1 MISETTALQNKIDAM
16 LKRKKVKNN
25 FGNME
30 TIDTVQEKSET
41 EGFTDL
47 TEGFTDLTEGKGT
60 LNTIGDDIKQSHRT
74 RAQKWK
80 DAFRFVTELKPKD
93 MKIKFEGI
101 KPKAEGWGKIFKV
114 IFYIYPILV
123 GLIVDDI
130 VAAVPKTMEKNN
142 ISGES
147 FRKQK
152 AHDAALMKR
161 TAYEFGNTI
170 IAIYFSHMIFARL
183 SDDEK
188 YQLPNVQKF
197 IEYFTFTGLDKYI
210 IVQILC
216 LYLTF
221 LPTMVHFLLYFVLKN
236 ILSGFNALPTLK
248 FIIIFIVCYGIT
260 HFFLD
265 RLCKMFL
272 QVFEFKASAFTYV
285 MIVLAWFGHLLSMP
299 YVAIEK
305 EIEAAQSNTPTIPS
319 EFDIM
324 IKSRG
329 LYIFVLLI
337 HLAVSFLLAPLCQ
350 LVGVIYIAYAFFG
363 KPFNVLDAII
373 RLFIKNDD
381 VFKKTEDDCKKSNL
395 NISKINEFWGGL
407 DYYAY
412 LFGYKYWF
420 FFVMMIFFFFKTIQT
435 AVEMKLFALRTAVTT
450 INAYVTATMAVV
462 YSAHLYFD
470 KEVVIGTPVDA
481 ENDND
486 VPKNSLSDS
495 ASDIFTTK
503 NPLVDPNAALAG
515 LSTGG
520 PTAALAGLSTGDP
533 TAALAGLST
542 GGPTAA
548 ASSSAFG
555 KGKYSKGEEEMFL
568 SRPVSNVTRL
578 G

>member
-41 EGFTDL
+41 EGFKDL
-47 TEGFTDLTEGKGT
+47 TEGFTDLTEGKST

-130 VAAVPKTMEKNN
+130 VAAVPKTTEKNN

-161 TAYEFGNTI
+161 TAYEFGYTI
-170 IAIYFSHMIFARL
+170 LAIYFSHMIFARL
-183 SDDEK
+183 SDVEE

-197 IEYFTFTGLDKYI
+197 IGYVTVTGIDEYL
-210 IVQILC
+210 IVHVLF

-221 LPTMVHFLLYFVLKN
+221 LPTMVHFLLYHILKN
-236 ILSGFNALPTLK
+236 MLIPFDGLPTLK
-248 FIIIFIVCYGIT
+248 FIVIFIVCYGIT

-299 YVAIEK
+299 FVALQK
-305 EIEAAQSNTPTIPS
+305 EVEAASKSIKGTIPS
-319 EFDIM
+319 ELEMMFR
-324 IKSRG
+324 SNF

-337 HLAVSFLLAPLCQ
+337 HLAVSFLFAPLCQ

-363 KPFNVLDAII
+363 KPFDVLDAII
-373 RLFIKNDD
+373 RLFVVNKECFFIK
-381 VFKKTEDDCKKSNL
+381 VEEDCEKSVS
-395 NISKINEFWGGL
+395 SKINEFWGGL

-435 AVEMKLFALRTAVTT
+435 AVEMKLFALRTAVTI

-462 YSAHLYFD
+462 YSTHLYFD

-481 ENDND
+481 KNDTANID
-486 VPKNSLSDS
+486 PNNSIS
-495 ASDIFTTK
+495 ASDIFPTK
-503 NPLVDPNAALAG
+503 NPIVDPAALAG
-515 LSTGG
+515 LD
-520 PTAALAGLSTGDP
+520 PTAAFAGLDP
-533 TAALAGLST
+533 TAALAGLNM
-542 GGPTAA
+542 GGPD
-548 ASSSAFG
+548 
-555 KGKYSKGEEEMFL
+555 
-568 SRPVSNVTRL
+568 
-578 G
+578 